1 MKGVSDKNIVLHYRS
16 SQKYNKTLMY
26 YVFRCLMTSFYISN
40 FLNTASRAIFSNLS
54 SNGFKSLYLK
64 SGFLFC
70 SAFEITKSATSGF
83 LEVKDHANRYL
94 ESFHHRILHNL
105 H

>member
-1 MKGVSDKNIVLHYRS
+1 
-16 SQKYNKTLMY
+16 MY
-26 YVFRCLMTSFYISN
+26 YVFRCLMTSFFYISN

-70 SAFEITKSATSGF
+70 SAFEITKSDITTGEELQGSKLKVYDEGF
-83 LEVKDHANRYL
+83 YDGK
-94 ESFHHRILHNL
+94 IIGT
-105 H
+105 